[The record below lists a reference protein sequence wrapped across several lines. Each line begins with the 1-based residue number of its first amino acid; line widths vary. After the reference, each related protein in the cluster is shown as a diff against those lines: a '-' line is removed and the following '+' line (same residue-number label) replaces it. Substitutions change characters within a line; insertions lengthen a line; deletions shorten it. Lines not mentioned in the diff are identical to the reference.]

1 MYFVLPPDTGIV
13 AGPWLDVLPALFSNP
28 GRVRHITPNESLHF
42 QMSWGQRDVHVET
55 NKGQCGIWREWDE
68 RIRRQE
74 RRMRR
79 ES

>member
-1 MYFVLPPDTGIV
+1 
-13 AGPWLDVLPALFSNP
+13 
-28 GRVRHITPNESLHF
+28 
-42 QMSWGQRDVHVET
+42 MSWGQRDVHVET